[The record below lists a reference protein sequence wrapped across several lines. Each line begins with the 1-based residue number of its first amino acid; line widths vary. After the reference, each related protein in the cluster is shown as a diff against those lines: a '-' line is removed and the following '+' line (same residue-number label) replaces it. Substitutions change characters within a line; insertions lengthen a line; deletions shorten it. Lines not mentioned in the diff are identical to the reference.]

1 MKKKG
6 PDKNPTLRTILVA
19 EDEKHLQKL
28 LEYKL
33 KNSGFRVLVSGNGE
47 EALKLAKEHHPDL
60 IVLDVMMPIMDG
72 LECLAALKRDENLRS
87 VPVVILTAKN
97 LESQVVRGL
106 ELGAEDYITKPF
118 SPSEFVARIKAV
130 LKRFQN
136 HDHRVP

>member
-118 SPSEFVARIKAV
+118 SPSEFVARIKAL

>member
-1 MKKKG
+1 LKKKG

-118 SPSEFVARIKAV
+118 SPSEFVARIKAL

>member
-1 MKKKG
+1 MKKKD

-118 SPSEFVARIKAV
+118 SPSEFVARIKAL

>member
-1 MKKKG
+1 LKKKD

-118 SPSEFVARIKAV
+118 SPSEFVARIKAL

>member
-1 MKKKG
+1 MKKKD

-72 LECLAALKRDENLRS
+72 LECLAALKRDKNLRS